1 MSARNYSW
9 ELTVSR
15 VKPGATAWMADI
27 VATCFSCSS
36 SCPWPVHLLQVI
48 SEALVLQ
55 VPNFVQPPWFLLQ
68 SMVLPS
74 GLLRRKYT
82 CIFFGLSLKSVH
94 TCFNNKWQKL
104 LILQLSDSSLLPLQF
119 SNFRHYGKELEICPG
134 HRHLSR
140 KRNPKNYLFWD
151 YTKTSC
157 WVGRFELISV
167 TLIHVCN
174 PRLQLLV
181 QVTPY
186 FSAVS

>member
-1 MSARNYSW
+1 MLLLQLFLS
-9 ELTVSR
+9 LTCSLTT
-15 VKPGATAWMADI
+15 GDQWS
-27 VATCFSCSS
+27 FSIASS
-36 SCPWPVHLLQVI
+36 KFCAAPLVLAPVHG
-48 SEALVLQ
+48 
-55 VPNFVQPPWFLLQ
+55 PPFWPIKKEIY
-68 SMVLPS
+68 VH
-74 GLLRRKYT
+74 
-82 CIFFGLSLKSVH
+82 FFGLSLKSVH